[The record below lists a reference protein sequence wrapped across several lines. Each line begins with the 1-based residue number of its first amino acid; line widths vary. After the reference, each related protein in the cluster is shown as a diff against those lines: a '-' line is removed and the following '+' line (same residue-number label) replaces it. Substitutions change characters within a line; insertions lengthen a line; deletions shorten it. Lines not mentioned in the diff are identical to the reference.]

1 MADFDLT
8 NYFNKRFGN
17 TGTDKIKAVVDAS
30 QEKVIALGKY
40 RDQMVINKAVND
52 ANEAAAQSHNS
63 SSVLGV
69 LQDISGASNDG
80 VLAPDGLLGAP
91 INNAVAMGSGLSML
105 SGYVASGIH
114 DLNAMDLNKD
124 IPQEVKDARA
134 RMLAGT
140 ATDADMQLLALPR
153 GDVVKRPET
162 TDYMHKVRKDFKT
175 NLEQITDMETSLDRA
190 VNARK
195 FFDLSGAVHTGT
207 KDALTKDLG
216 ESANDSIA
224 KFSKGIDQVKDG
236 KTGSGLADMAVGLG
250 GALSEIPGAAL
261 RNKQGAVTFLA
272 ENAANLAASGLG
284 KIPQALS
291 NVGYGLDAF
300 GQGVDAQRTANHGAI
315 PTNEDLAWK
324 AGLAATAVAAEYAGD
339 KLSGVTDLFKPA
351 KKAVADEAKTAL
363 KKALGMVDNPVT
375 RTAGAAVKGG
385 SGEFLTEGYQ
395 TWAENAMK
403 MEDTSLKQAY
413 EGGAIGAIIGGGTG
427 IAANLGAELTGN
439 TPGKVLDRQATL
451 QEKKTFSAAVAANDP
466 SAYLDSEARTYNP
479 TKGAE
484 VLLAHAR
491 LDTTTPEV
499 RQENLAKATD
509 LVSGL
514 EEKLNQNMVAYDRA
528 SEPTFDKAATQT
540 QLVAF
545 KERLDSLDQADPANA
560 KMVKGLTEAIQLH
573 EMTLTASESKTNL
586 KLQKA
591 KADALAKQV
600 VQVTNV
606 KDALAEVVRGK
617 TSVAEVQKTVIAANA
632 MVDAN
637 DAPAMEAAQK
647 AVNKVISLSMVNL
660 SSLSVE
666 AANDLADNKANSL
679 TAPQRQY
686 LREFSKSR
694 QAENQ
699 AKSVPLVS
707 QDVFLGSPGSATKT
721 RQLGIKDYNK
731 NIGQAL
737 EAKDRITADRQLE
750 LLSNFVE
757 DHSNKL
763 EQVSAAYR
771 TVKTRGDAQIAR
783 IKEAGKPDKWVRVAK
798 PDWSKAGKA
807 ALRDSGGLE
816 VHSNSD
822 QLLNAIE
829 FETHALQQTLKTQQ
843 AAYNLTF
850 QGNSTV
856 QSTTTPTVA
865 TTATQAAGAAQAAE
879 VVGGATQTNPNPSV
893 VKPVA
898 QTAAAPTSVA
908 TVDSAENVREY
919 TDAITNVS
927 TELTKNATTATSTV
941 IDTDLISE
949 NTDVA
954 ILLEMLGVTTNNGR
968 YTVTPSAKD
977 ILTAQA
983 RIVDVYT
990 SVLAGTTKIADH
1002 TAELGKLLSWFKTD
1016 ATTQDNPERK
1026 ARAEKGAAKY
1036 GNGNP
1041 EAHLLIQLAE
1051 EMGELLS
1058 EVNRLTGQKDLSEAT
1073 LEVQKRAFKVL
1084 RFGATTSNKDQK
1096 SIYFGKT
1103 NAEAYQQAVESAA
1116 SPLSKNVSVLENAE
1130 DKARPKESKEQVAK
1144 AVAKINEVLQR
1155 YADDVRI
1162 MATETLEHLGLPR
1175 ASAAVV
1181 YEGAGYIALTERAL
1195 TTSWKGFSQEE
1206 SIQIRIAH
1214 EAAHIQDWHQGNSG
1228 NSRALLEGGW
1238 LPYFK
1243 SIYNDMDASDLM
1255 HPWLEMVFSPRRY
1268 GHMDE
1273 VTQSSELY
1281 AQLAALHSFNPE
1293 LLQSRFPEA
1302 FQFIE
1307 DSYANDRRAIEL
1319 TKRGEGNAGTNES
1332 LSGQDSTA
1340 PTKRNTTGATTAK
1353 QGTGAAQEVDA
1364 ELEGLVSALEAQ
1376 FQEAASGEQQALI
1389 TAFTNEQEQS
1399 NESAQASQTQDSTTN
1414 QDPESSGSVQAAAT
1428 GETNEATGGL
1438 EGQDSQASEG
1448 GKLSLLSQYQ
1458 EKLTGTVNEIFRTVN
1473 LVAQYF
1479 KQTGVNETN
1488 LANKPLVGVKG
1499 FLSAWDKNFDLVKQY
1514 LDLGK
1519 DNTLFEEQD
1528 AALNNL
1534 GATMQS
1540 WMPAIQAN
1548 FKKFTGSVDF
1558 KSNDMMQYLY
1568 TEDGALDVDENVK
1581 TAIAYAAYRW
1591 IMDKANSPI
1600 FMEPEQVKDMHNV
1613 DEDANIDPI
1622 GLATLRRMSSFKD
1635 TAIAEL
1641 GKVAAQALGLALRDD
1656 APVDLLPKLESA
1668 LGTHVLGLLET
1679 AGYLKQESLP
1689 AAQVNAYFDLE
1700 TDAKFSEYTT
1710 YNYVQLITKKEGNKT
1725 IHTDDVRKIK
1735 AANQGSGDV
1744 VNKLFGVTVA
1754 PRMPDTKPS
1763 KLVQKTAKD
1772 SQQDIPKAERKAV
1785 QDTMNVPHTIIQDMW
1800 AVAQMLGRDAI
1811 LKIAGAKDLESGKY
1825 HEINRSSIEAQNQNV
1840 GNQYDMMDELLHQS
1854 SNENGFEQA
1863 FYVMQSIWKNFR
1875 AGFSNQAMNLQT
1887 SKIHRFMFARPDWT
1901 VKIDF
1906 DNQALV
1912 DEFLVSVAMALGIKT
1927 DQQRNTSNLVKFE
1940 KHLLEKPE
1948 VMQAVKVLQEAI
1960 TKGDTALLA
1969 TKDKELVQDVAASAE
1984 GMMTLQ
1990 AMVAFAKYLNA
2001 KEAKQNDVT
2010 VTMLVGADG
2019 KTNGPMLTLLALGAD
2034 GFKTLNRGGF
2044 YSIKDSIKHFSEYF
2058 EGSKAMDLYQDLGM
2072 EVLAAAK
2079 GLLTPRDAIQ
2089 KLHSAKKHKE
2099 AYALSTIEEFS
2110 AFQVLTK
2117 ALDKDGKVTSAMR
2130 NLVKTPLTSFFFGS
2144 AMKSSVKGMEDK
2156 FIENFY
2162 TTIEDLAQ
2170 GSRTDITLVDFLKA
2184 TNTLIA
2190 KGSSKAPKYS
2200 ESLSI
2205 EEMLTMK
2212 HALTPVQEMAL
2223 RQSFNVIM
2231 GNSVKVTM
2239 NTYFNTFIERRN
2251 KINKAIQSSWE
2262 TYAAVYADAYNAEL
2276 DSLMEAGKIAYREVI
2291 KGKDEGKKIPLHG
2304 LTVAQEKVL
2313 RLKIS
2318 NILPVMHTA
2327 YSKEEDNIRA
2337 GIYMGKTEVDKSKSP
2352 ILSNTIITT
2361 KGKVTT
2367 QSHVRKE
2374 ISPGVAGLPFSI
2386 HSLDS
2391 SIMHKALNTV
2401 PETMNVHDEGANGV
2415 DKIAGVATALNKAT
2429 IENLLEYSPAHEAVV
2444 MLERLVIGLAQRVKD
2459 GLTSKEAVKA
2469 VFGSWE
2475 STHNRN
2481 LEEPVSIEDIGF
2493 AMIDQAVQNA
2503 YAADRV
2509 RLTNIS
2515 EMGHV
2520 DQYTWE
2526 GGQFEVTQG
2535 IRDRATALLGNLDKK
2550 ASIELV
2556 DAMRYLNKVR
2566 SEAEIIA
2573 MEESDE
2579 LELERASVVNEPE
2592 PTTPKMSD
2600 WGVIGEPAIESDPAL
2615 VAMFAGNKV
2624 LPAKAFIREFAKLL
2638 DGSVNRVDVAAANAV
2653 EVKVYTAAD
2662 AFETKL
2668 EILFSAEKAEFNQLD
2683 GLTTK
2688 LTAKQQRRYLE
2699 LENTQAA
2706 ISAAAGITQDSG
2718 GVSED
2723 ALSEIKKLIGTAYYQ
2738 EMLEL
2743 RKTARALRKEAN
2755 KPISKTRSFDT
2766 AMGMLLKHIYN
2777 IIPDTMMVTYVTSET
2792 HFDPEIHA
2800 NPSNSR
2806 GWYVPQ
2812 GKGQGIYLLG
2822 NEFAASNLQVE
2833 TVIHELLHAVLL
2845 HATENAVKGS
2855 NAAKLVTE
2863 LETLLSKV
2871 TAEIK
2876 DTKFKDAI
2884 TDVHE
2889 LISWGLSNREF
2900 QTDVLMKIKM
2910 ESKTKGN
2917 PLITGMAKLF
2927 NSITDFLFDG
2937 LGMNRKAMASNGLS
2951 ILTANVSGL
2960 FQEAAN
2966 NQGPVQVAAKSQ
2978 VNLLN
2983 NHTTESLYD
2992 DLDTGEVS
3000 PEFGK
3005 FHKAVLDKIVDK
3017 IFGPAGSFRD
3027 AVMKNTPQG
3036 GLQVFTEALVSGIAP
3051 FASKLLG
3058 SNIRINQQEAYVVEQ
3073 VEATVAYGLG
3083 MKEGRTALVRN
3094 ELQKLYRDME
3104 QRLKPADR
3112 KDGSPESELYNT
3124 VFNAKESDYL
3134 AKFAAMG
3141 LGHEQFNGL
3150 LKVATKKNTK
3160 ILADNSPIGIL
3171 TRLFSVILNAINGR
3185 LTQTFGGQQADAKL
3199 THLVQTLV
3207 VLEQKREIIKNST
3220 DPDWKVFLDKKVGD
3234 TRKGAKSTLNTL
3246 INSSMFKKNK
3256 NVFIRAGSNL
3266 FDVVTAPG
3274 RIKVFNANLGKIR
3287 DNYFTGI
3294 PGVVSGVF
3302 NDMKGHKPT
3311 LEFLLRSVK
3320 HHEALRQQAIELT
3333 NGAVLESFN
3342 DPDAISNEAK
3352 GALTKVVLRTGSH
3365 VLLDSFTM
3373 AQLETLVKDPA
3384 ALQTE
3389 IDALEAQLKAGYTK
3403 SHYEAFIGNARALAY
3418 QLVTGRSTARFLL
3431 RNAHNIA
3438 SMHGSAY
3445 VGQLTE
3451 AQTSAATKTIDAL
3464 VSLNAL
3470 KYTPNSDKELFADLL
3485 EKENARTDGG
3495 NGVQMAMLQHKDL
3508 EEQALDRIF
3517 EGNPVLMLKGY
3528 MPEVYNPHT
3537 DLKAAT
3543 EEEGKTLLAMGY
3555 VEHGFVP
3562 QDPDD
3567 MGAVPVKLYTLHDG
3581 GLLPWLSGIMSFTG
3595 MRSKGTKHHGDR
3607 AVGIQKAMTAA
3618 KQQAINKMHR
3628 MGSQFDP
3635 TVVKENFT
3643 VPLLNGQGTA
3653 VNYVHLME
3661 NATKDNLLERDSK
3674 FDTVLGNLAGSIFDK
3689 ENSPK
3694 NNRKA
3699 VQLLHDEFESGYAK
3713 DSVAFLEVGPESTNA
3728 ELREIYQMLPKSTK
3742 EAIRD
3747 IWGTDSMKVRA
3758 DTLDIMF
3765 GYRELSLSYM
3775 FDKKAEER
3783 GHVEQAVVWVITT
3796 ILRQHAKRKL
3806 GMTNVQAEVYSQRGA
3821 VVIRRAE
3828 NVWHA
3833 LVKETKDIFV
3843 VKSGVTL
3850 LGNILSNKTTL
3861 MLYGVPFKDILA
3873 NSKVAWE
3880 GAEDYDRDNKEL
3892 FRLQTQLNTGYIMGD
3907 KSEIEQRIAQL
3918 EHAMAT
3924 NPVAELIEAGLMPT
3938 IAEDMEAHDDDFAYK
3953 PGFVKKMEAM
3963 ASKLN
3968 PTVREVGNQIYMGHS
3983 TRGYKS
3989 LARITRL
3996 SDFTAR
4002 YALYQHLTT
4011 QKVNPMTAAEA
4022 IQEASDAFI
4031 NYDIP
4036 MHRKLHYLDKHG
4048 FLMFT
4053 KYFLRIQRVIRG
4065 RFREAPGKM
4074 LLLMTAQSYLHYLP
4088 SIMDSSILT
4097 RFGNNPFNTGALQF
4111 ITAGDDLLTTKAALS
4126 VFK

>member
-1 MADFDLT
+1 MSLFDVLMGRQQQLNSANNALADKALLRST
-8 NYFNKRFGN
+8 ELNEYQAKR
-17 TGTDKIKAVVDAS
+17 AS
-30 QEKVIALGKY
+30 ELVLSKE
-40 RDQMVINKAVND
+40 R
-52 ANEAAAQSHNS
+52 NS
-63 SSVLGV
+63 SSALTA
-69 LQDISGASNDG
+69 LQDITGASNDG
-80 VLAPDGLLGAP
+80 VLAPDGFLGAP

-114 DLNAMDLNKD
+114 VLNAMDLNKD

-236 KTGSGLADMAVGLG
+236 KTGSGLSDMAVGLG

-300 GQGVDAQRTANHGAI
+300 GQGVEAQRTANHGAI

-363 KKALGMVDNPVT
+363 KKALGMVDNAVT

-427 IAANLGAELTGN
+427 IAAHVGLELTGN
-439 TPGKVLDRQATL
+439 TPDKVLDRQATL
-451 QEKKTFSAAVAANDP
+451 QEWKTFSAAVAANDP

-528 SEPTFDKAATQT
+528 SEPTFDKTATQT

-606 KDALAEVVRGK
+606 KDTLAEVVRGK

-632 MVDAN
+632 TVDAN

-737 EAKDRITADRQLE
+737 EAKDRITADKQLE

-856 QSTTTPTVA
+856 QPTTTPTVA

-879 VVGGATQTNPNPSV
+879 VVGGAAQASTQEKSSV

-908 TVDSAENVREY
+908 PVDSAENVREY

-941 IDTDLISE
+941 IDADLISE

-1116 SPLSKNVSVLENAE
+1116 SPLTKNVSVLENAE
-1130 DKARPKESKEQVAK
+1130 DKARVSVKSLPLAVTEPTNYSEIFSTLDILFSES
-1144 AVAKINEVLQR
+1144 
-1155 YADDVRI
+1155 
-1162 MATETLEHLGLPR
+1162 T
-1175 ASAAVV
+1175 
-1181 YEGAGYIALTERAL
+1181 
-1195 TTSWKGFSQEE
+1195 
-1206 SIQIRIAH
+1206 
-1214 EAAHIQDWHQGNSG
+1214 
-1228 NSRALLEGGW
+1228 
-1238 LPYFK
+1238 
-1243 SIYNDMDASDLM
+1243 
-1255 HPWLEMVFSPRRY
+1255 
-1268 GHMDE
+1268 
-1273 VTQSSELY
+1273 
-1281 AQLAALHSFNPE
+1281 PE
-1293 LLQSRFPEA
+1293 
-1302 FQFIE
+1302 
-1307 DSYANDRRAIEL
+1307 
-1319 TKRGEGNAGTNES
+1319 
-1332 LSGQDSTA
+1332 
-1340 PTKRNTTGATTAK
+1340 
-1353 QGTGAAQEVDA
+1353 
-1364 ELEGLVSALEAQ
+1364 
-1376 FQEAASGEQQALI
+1376 EQQALLD
-1389 TAFTNEQEQS
+1389 AFTNEQEQY
-1399 NESAQASQTQDSTTN
+1399 ESAQEASQTQDSTSN
-1414 QDPESSGSVQAAAT
+1414 QDPESSGSVQAAST
-1428 GETNEATGGL
+1428 EETNEATGGL
-1438 EGQDSQASEG
+1438 ESQDSQASEG
-1448 GKLSLLSQYQ
+1448 GKLSLLNQYR
-1458 EKLTGTVNEIFRTVN
+1458 EKLTGTVNDIFRTVN

-1479 KQTGVNETN
+1479 KQKGVNETN
-1488 LANKPLVGVKG
+1488 LANKPLVGVKD
-1499 FLSAWDKNFDLVKQY
+1499 FLSAWDKSFDLVKGY

-1519 DNTLFEEQD
+1519 DNTLYEEQLS
-1528 AALNNL
+1528 ALNNF
-1534 GATMQS
+1534 GSTAQG

-1548 FKKFTGSVDF
+1548 FKKYTGSVDF

-1568 TEDGALDVDENVK
+1568 NEGDTVDVDENVK
-1581 TAIAYAAYRW
+1581 TAIAYSAYRW
-1591 IMDKANSPI
+1591 IMDKGNSPI
-1600 FMEPEQVKDMHNV
+1600 FMTSEQVNEMHNQ
-1613 DEDANIDPI
+1613 DKDNQIDPI
-1622 GLATLRRMSSFKD
+1622 GLATLQRMSSFRD

-1641 GKVAAQALGLALRDD
+1641 GKVAAQSLGLALRDD

-1668 LGTHVLGLLET
+1668 LGAHVLGLLET
-1679 AGYLKQESLP
+1679 EGYLKQESLL
-1689 AAQVNAYFDLE
+1689 ASEVNTWFGADTPTKYSDE
-1700 TDAKFSEYTT
+1700 NT
-1710 YNYVQLITKKEGNKT
+1710 YHYVKLITQKEGNKT
-1725 IHTDDVRKIK
+1725 VHTDKVRMIK

-1744 VNKLFGVTVA
+1744 INKLFGVTIA

-1772 SQQDIPKAERKAV
+1772 SDQDIPKIERKAI
-1785 QDTMNVPHTIIQDMW
+1785 QATMNVPHTIIQDMW
-1800 AVAQMLGRDAI
+1800 AVAQMLGRDVI
-1811 LKIAGAKDLESGKY
+1811 LTIAGAKDLESGKY

-1840 GNQYDMMDELLHQS
+1840 GNQYDLMDELLHQS
-1854 SNENGFEQA
+1854 SNTDGFEQS

-1875 AGFSNQAMNLQT
+1875 AGFSNQAMNLQS

-1927 DQQRNTSNLVKFE
+1927 DQQRNTGNLVKFE

-1969 TKDKELVQDVAASAE
+1969 TKDRELVQDVAASAE

-2079 GLLTPRDAIQ
+2079 GLLTPREAIQ

-2156 FIENFY
+2156 FIESFY

-2170 GSRTDITLVDFLKA
+2170 GSRTDITLVDFIKA

-2352 ILSNTIITT
+2352 ILSNNIITS
-2361 KGKVTT
+2361 KGKVPT

-2391 SIMHKALNTV
+2391 MIMHSALLAFN
-2401 PETMNVHDEGANGV
+2401 ETMNVHDEGANGV
-2415 DKIAGVATALNKAT
+2415 DKIAGVANALNKAT

-2444 MLERLVIGLAQRVKD
+2444 MLERLVTGLAQRVKD

-2469 VFGSWE
+2469 VFESW
-2475 STHNRN
+2475 HDIQNRN
-2481 LEEPVSIEDIGF
+2481 VPEDDQIPMGEVGF
-2493 AMIDQAVQNA
+2493 AMIEQAVQNA
-2503 YAADRV
+2503 YEADKV

-2535 IRDRATALLGNLDKK
+2535 IRDRATALLGDLDKK
-2550 ASIELV
+2550 PSMDLV
-2556 DAMRYLNKVR
+2556 ESMRYLNKVLN
-2566 SEAEIIA
+2566 EASGVVREVA
-2573 MEESDE
+2573 AE
-2579 LELERASVVNEPE
+2579 LEIEQAPVVNEPE
-2592 PTTPKMSD
+2592 PATPKMSD
-2600 WGVIGEPAIESDPAL
+2600 WGTIGEPAIESDSSL
-2615 VAMFAGNKV
+2615 VSLFAGNKV
-2624 LPAKAFIREFAKLL
+2624 LTGKAVA
-2638 DGSVNRVDVAAANAV
+2638 GS
-2653 EVKVYTAAD
+2653 
-2662 AFETKL
+2662 
-2668 EILFSAEKAEFNQLD
+2668 
-2683 GLTTK
+2683 
-2688 LTAKQQRRYLE
+2688 
-2699 LENTQAA
+2699 
-2706 ISAAAGITQDSG
+2706 
-2718 GVSED
+2718 
-2723 ALSEIKKLIGTAYYQ
+2723 
-2738 EMLEL
+2738 
-2743 RKTARALRKEAN
+2743 
-2755 KPISKTRSFDT
+2755 
-2766 AMGMLLKHIYN
+2766 LLKQLSTSDKGFDKAMVLILKQVQS
-2777 IIPDTMMVTYVTSET
+2777 IIPNSMTVTYVTSDT
-2792 HFDPEIHA
+2792 RFDPEIHA

-2863 LETLLSKV
+2863 LETLLAKV
-2871 TAEIK
+2871 ATEIK
-2876 DTKFKDAI
+2876 GTKFKDAI

-2889 LISWGLSNREF
+2889 LISWGLTNREF
-2900 QTDVLMKIKM
+2900 QTDVLMKIEMK
-2910 ESKTKGN
+2910 SQTKGN

-2937 LGMNRKAMASNGLS
+2937 LGMNRKQMASNGLS

-2960 FQEAAN
+2960 FQEAAG
-2966 NQGPVQVAAKSQ
+2966 NQGPVQVEAKSQ

-2983 NHTTESLYD
+2983 SYTTEDMYD
-2992 DLDTGEVS
+2992 ALDTGEVS
-3000 PEFGK
+3000 TEFGK
-3005 FHKAVLDKIVDK
+3005 FHKSVLAEIVDK
-3017 IFGPAGSFRD
+3017 VFGPAGSFRD

-3036 GLQVFTEALVSGIAP
+3036 ALQVFTEALVSGIAP

-3083 MKEGRTALVRN
+3083 MKDGRTALVRN
-3094 ELQKLYRDME
+3094 EMQKLYREME
-3104 QRLKPADR
+3104 QRLKPANR
-3112 KDGSPESELYNT
+3112 RDGSSESELYNT
-3124 VFNAKESDYL
+3124 VFDAKDPDYL

-3171 TRLFSVILNAINGR
+3171 TRLFSVILNAINGK
-3185 LTQTFGGQQADAKL
+3185 LTHTFGGQQADAKL